1 MAIIIQLVFIVGI
14 FYFLFIVPQ
23 RREQKKHREMVD
35 ALRPG
40 DQVATAGGLVGAIV
54 QLTDKEVTL
63 KSGDAKIVV
72 ERSKVMRKLGD

>member
-54 QLTDKEVTL
+54 QLTDTEVTL